1 MGGGTMSDKTVLV
14 SRKVSQRTHE
24 SNVAVD
30 PEHLEL
36 TFKPNCIHNM
46 HTQNKKINTASL

>member
-1 MGGGTMSDKTVLV
+1 MSDKTVLV